1 MKNRNNINKNKNLVE
16 ISKAQI
22 YLICKTGRSGKRKY
36 QKNCAFSFKKR
47 GRHGIR
53 ERIKLWLLTHWQ
65 VLPKVTKAPFVTR
78 ENGEDSIMVSLSIT
92 IKSNQF
98 VETKK

>member
-1 MKNRNNINKNKNLVE
+1 MALDTLA
-16 ISKAQI
+16 S
-22 YLICKTGRSGKRKY
+22 
-36 QKNCAFSFKKR
+36 
-47 GRHGIR
+47 
-53 ERIKLWLLTHWQ
+53 
-65 VLPKVTKAPFVTR
+65 LPKVTKAPFVTR